1 MYKCL
6 TPIAPNIFVTS
17 LWLFE
22 ADEDLANSWLLAAI
36 FALILGAMDVIQIAQ
51 TFSDGMDTALS

>member
-1 MYKCL
+1 MCKCL

-22 ADEDLANSWLLAAI
+22 ADENLANSLLLAAI
-36 FALILGAMDVIQIAQ
+36 FALILNAMDAIQIPQ
-51 TFSDGMDTALS
+51 TYSEAP